1 MDSRRVSLRDCVVWV
16 FVIGG
21 HALLLMLFDRVG
33 VRPESGAE
41 PEDEDPSILFMLFP
55 PTPEEEEPD
64 EEDRRRE
71 AAASPRRPVQPTR
84 PRADAPSTAGRSAI
98 TLPSPSAPP
107 APPIDWFGQGAAA
120 ARAEAEANARPG
132 PRAFGEHPT
141 SPYRRCKQKKS
152 SFEWNPEPD
161 KAGFAGALPFVRL
174 GDRCIVGL
182 GFFGCAIGD
191 LPKPNSHLFDD
202 MHDPNRQKESV
213 PGPNDCL
220 P

>member
-1 MDSRRVSLRDCVVWV
+1 MDSRRVSLRDCVVWI

-33 VRPESGAE
+33 VRPERGVEA
-41 PEDEDPSILFMLFP
+41 EDEDPSILLMIFA
-55 PTPEEEEPD
+55 PTREQTAAPQ
-64 EEDRRRE
+64 RR
-71 AAASPRRPVQPTR
+71 AAQPAR
-84 PRADAPSTAGRSAI
+84 PRADGAGGGSAI
-98 TLPSPSAPP
+98 ALPSPSGAP
-107 APPIDWFGQGAAA
+107 APAIDWFGQGEAA
-120 ARAEAEANARPG
+120 ARAEAEASTRPG

-161 KAGFAGALPFVRL
+161 KAGFAGFLPFVRL
-174 GDRCIVGL
+174 GERCIVAL

-202 MHDPNRQKESV
+202 MHDPQRQKESV

>member
-1 MDSRRVSLRDCVVWV
+1 MDSRRVSLRDCVVWI
-16 FVIGG
+16 FIIGG

-33 VRPESGAE
+33 VRPEAGAE
-41 PEDEDPSILFMLFP
+41 PEDEDRSVLFMLFASEP
-55 PTPEEEEPD
+55 EAEREPEED
-64 EEDRRRE
+64 EERRAE
-71 AAASPRRPVQPTR
+71 KVSTR
-84 PRADAPSTAGRSAI
+84 PRAVSARPDDAPGGSGSAI
-98 TLPSPSAPP
+98 TLPSPSAV
-107 APPIDWFGQGAAA
+107 APEIDWFGQGADA
-120 ARAEAEANARPG
+120 ARAQAEASMRPG
-132 PRAFGEHPT
+132 PRAFGEHPK

-161 KAGFAGALPFVRL
+161 MAGFAGLLPFVRL
-174 GDRCIVGL
+174 GDRCVVGL

-202 MHDPNRQKESV
+202 MHDPERQKESV